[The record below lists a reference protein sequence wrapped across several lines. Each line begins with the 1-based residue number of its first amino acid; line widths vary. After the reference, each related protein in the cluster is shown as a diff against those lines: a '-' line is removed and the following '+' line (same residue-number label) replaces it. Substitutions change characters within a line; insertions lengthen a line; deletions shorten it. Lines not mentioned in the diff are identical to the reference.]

1 MAKEYTTKFY
11 ETNGGQIYAVAFEDG
26 KPVNITCDL
35 ADGQI
40 TGDEVL
46 EAAREGWPY
55 ADQFDSSEWSGLSL
69 EQAAEELE
77 EGTHTPVGEERPVD
91 LIAETRPT
99 PAHVKGLPF
108 TTFYWR
114 RMGIA
119 GLELFKDSDEPEA
132 IAYRI
137 KTSNEWFAEDCEKLI
152 KKADMWDEYQKA
164 GKEIKENGGD
174 FDTEAFMAKVAD
186 KLGVDIW

>member
-69 EQAAEELE
+69 EQAA
-77 EGTHTPVGEERPVD
+77 
-91 LIAETRPT
+91 
-99 PAHVKGLPF
+99 
-108 TTFYWR
+108 
-114 RMGIA
+114 
-119 GLELFKDSDEPEA
+119 
-132 IAYRI
+132 
-137 KTSNEWFAEDCEKLI
+137 
-152 KKADMWDEYQKA
+152 
-164 GKEIKENGGD
+164 
-174 FDTEAFMAKVAD
+174 
-186 KLGVDIW
+186 

>member
-108 TTFYWR
+108 TTFYWSH
-114 RMGIA
+114 MGAA
-119 GLELFKDSDEPEA
+119 GHELFKDLDVLEA
-132 IAYRI
+132 VAYRI
-137 KTSNEWFAEDCEKLI
+137 KSSREWNPDDCRRLCEL
-152 KKADMWDEYQKA
+152 ADMADEYDSA
-164 GKEIKENGGD
+164 D
-174 FDTEAFMAKVAD
+174 SDTVEDVVSAAAD

>member
-119 GLELFKDSDEPEA
+119 GA
-132 IAYRI
+132 
-137 KTSNEWFAEDCEKLI
+137 
-152 KKADMWDEYQKA
+152 
-164 GKEIKENGGD
+164 
-174 FDTEAFMAKVAD
+174 
-186 KLGVDIW
+186 